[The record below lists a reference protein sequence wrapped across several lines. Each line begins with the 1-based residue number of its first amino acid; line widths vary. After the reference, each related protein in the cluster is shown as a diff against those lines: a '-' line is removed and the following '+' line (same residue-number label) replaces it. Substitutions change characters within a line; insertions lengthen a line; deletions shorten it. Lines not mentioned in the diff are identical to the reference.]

1 MSLVMD
7 RTSAQRGLGIGAIV
21 LIVFALFVLLG
32 LAGIGFGSTWISLD
46 KVVHVIFGGGE
57 RSERLVVLQ
66 LRMPRVMVA
75 AIAGA
80 AIAFSGYLLQRI
92 TRNELAS
99 PGVLGVVDGAA
110 LGVVLFLALYSNESN
125 ALTVPVA
132 WQPLAAAI
140 GALAAITLVF
150 ILSGRQASSAIRLIL
165 FGIAVAAVA
174 KALTTIFM
182 LIGPIYQA
190 AQAARWLAGSVNAI
204 GWGEIQIMA
213 WALLPVV
220 AIAGLLARELPP
232 ADLDDVSSRSIG
244 LNLPVYRVAVFAVAA
259 LLTAIAVAFVGGVGF
274 IGLIAP
280 HLARLLVG
288 RARFAGI
295 VTSMM
300 LGAMMLVGADL
311 LVRVA
316 FAPTEVPAGTVTAIV
331 GAPYFLFLLMRK
343 DKTNG

>member
-7 RTSAQRGLGIGAIV
+7 RTSAQRGVGISAIV

-46 KVVHVIFGGGE
+46 KVAHVIFGGGE
-57 RSERLVVLQ
+57 KSERLVVLQ
-66 LRMPRVMVA
+66 LRMPRVMAA

-220 AIAGLLARELPP
+220 VIAGLLARELPP

>member
-7 RTSAQRGLGIGAIV
+7 RTSAQRGVGISAIV

-46 KVVHVIFGGGE
+46 KVAHVIFGGGE
-57 RSERLVVLQ
+57 KSERLVVLQ
-66 LRMPRVMVA
+66 LRMPRVMAA

-110 LGVVLFLALYSNESN
+110 LGAVLFLALYSNESN

-220 AIAGLLARELPP
+220 VIAGLLARELPP

-295 VTSMM
+295 VTSIM